1 MSELDQALLHFMDD
15 WRNPVG
21 LAALAVVVFVAVL
34 FWEQSR
40 FIARSLRRNLLRS
53 TLTGLATFV
62 LVLVITLVWSVLAFL
77 DKQTEAKSRN
87 LKALVSEKYE
97 NPSQMPYAYADALSE
112 GAPSKKGDYRI
123 DTNINAMTWSFYI
136 GTLDPGAKQTR
147 DSILFFFAMEPR
159 KVLSI
164 DLRGKYTSMMD
175 DIDEVSDADKRDL
188 LVAIKDMEQN
198 PYKVI
203 MGKSRLASI
212 NKKVGERIK
221 VTSLNYQGLDLEVEI
236 CGELPGGRYEQ
247 SAVMNYAYLDGAIR
261 AYNKGKSKDQQH
273 PMTDKSLAFVILRV
287 PDIPTYD
294 RVAAQIGS
302 SPEFRTPAVKCET
315 LSSGVASFMDSYKDL
330 LFGMRWL
337 LVPSLLITISLVIA
351 NAISISVRERRVE
364 MAVLKVLGFSPNQIL
379 MMVLS
384 EALLIGC
391 LSGVASA
398 AATWLFVNKLVGGIA
413 IPIGFFNKFFVDRA
427 APWWGLAIGAGTA
440 IVGSLLP
447 AWSARSVKVS
457 EVFSKVA

>member
-1 MSELDQALLHFMDD
+1 MNGLDQAVLHFLDD

-21 LAALAVVVFVAVL
+21 VAATAVLLFVAL
-34 FWEQSR
+34 LYWEQSR
-40 FIARSLRRNLLRS
+40 FIVRSLRRNLLRS

-77 DKQTEAKSRN
+77 DNQTETKSHN
-87 LKALVSEKYE
+87 FKALITEKYQS
-97 NPSQMPYAYADALSE
+97 PSQMPYVYAETLSE
-112 GAPSKKGDYRI
+112 GAPSKKGDYRV
-123 DTNINAMTWSFYI
+123 DPNKDAMAWSFYV
-136 GTLDPGAKQTR
+136 GTLEPGKQTR
-147 DSILFFFAMEPR
+147 ESILFFFAMDPR
-159 KVLSI
+159 KVLSV
-164 DLRGKYTSMMD
+164 DAHGKWTSMMD
-175 DIDEVSDADKRDL
+175 DIDEVPEADKRTL
-188 LVAIKDMEQN
+188 LTALKDMEQN
-198 PYKVI
+198 PYKVV
-203 MGKSRLASI
+203 MGKGRMAAI
-212 NKKVGERIK
+212 NKKIGERIK
-221 VTSLNYQGLDLEVEI
+221 VTSLNYQGLDLEMEI
-236 CGELPGGRYEQ
+236 CGELPGARYEQ
-247 SAVMNYAYLDGAIR
+247 NAVMNYDYLDGAIR

-273 PMTDKSLAFVILRV
+273 PMTDKSLALVFLRV
-287 PDIPTYD
+287 PNVPSYD

-315 LSSGVASFMDSYKDL
+315 LSSGIASYLESYKDL

-337 LVPSLLITISLVIA
+337 LVPALLITISLVIA

-379 MMVLS
+379 LLVLS

-391 LSGVASA
+391 LSGVTSA
-398 AATWLFVNKLVGGIA
+398 AATWFLVNELLGGIA
-413 IPIGFFNKFFVDRA
+413 LPIGFFNRFVIDGA

-440 IVGSLLP
+440 LIGSLLP